1 MDQKPTYN
9 TTKAQMRWAFA
20 LAWMTIE
27 VLVLGALSGIEY
39 ALQLAPI
46 VIPSMI
52 VLIATLLGIHR
63 FSGAM
68 DFRAMQDRL
77 PPPPSSPRY
86 FARDEPTPQSG
97 EIQ

>member
-1 MDQKPTYN
+1 MSQKPTYS

-27 VLVLGALSGIEY
+27 ALVLGALSGIEY

-68 DFRAMQDRL
+68 DFRAMQDRQPL
-77 PPPPSSPRY
+77 PPSPPPY
-86 FARDEPTPQSG
+86 FARDEPAPQSG